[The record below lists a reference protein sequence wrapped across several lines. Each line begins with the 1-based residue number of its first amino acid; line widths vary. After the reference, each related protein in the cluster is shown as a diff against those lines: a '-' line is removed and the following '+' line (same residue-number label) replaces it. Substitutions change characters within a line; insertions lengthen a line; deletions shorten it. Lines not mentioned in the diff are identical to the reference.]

1 MKRLIA
7 VVAVLIGLGGCAT
20 TGVSNKYSQDQRRK
34 LMLAQ
39 ILLEDNKV
47 DAARDIL
54 TSISNEPG
62 VIGVTDEALF
72 RLALINL
79 EAGEQKI
86 ATGRSGRN
94 LDKLIK
100 FYPTSPW
107 KAHAVTLKGLLDT
120 YDGVVDEK
128 AEQEK
133 TARSLRGSNQSLTKE
148 VKDLTKELKDLRQDM
163 EKLKNLELEL
173 EKKKR

>member
-7 VVAVLIGLGGCAT
+7 VVAVIIGLAGCAT
-20 TGVSNKYSQDQRRK
+20 TGVSNQYSQDQRRK

-47 DAARDIL
+47 AAAKDIL

-62 VIGVTDEALF
+62 VLGVTDEALF

-86 ATGRSGRN
+86 ATGRAGRN

-107 KAHAVTLKGLLDT
+107 KAHAVTLKGLLDS

-128 AEQEK
+128 AELEK
-133 TARSLRGSNQSLTKE
+133 TARSLRGSNQS
-148 VKDLTKELKDLRQDM
+148 LTKELKDLRQDM